1 MSEPA
6 VTDPTRGRMLRSAR
20 FALHLITVLLAVVTA
35 FRAAAVDAPLLL
47 ALLLPGVFLAWYGA
61 GAAFARGRFS
71 RWWLFGL
78 GIIWVVMLAVS
89 AEFVWLSFPLLLLA
103 GHLLRAWASVA
114 FAAPVLAAAI
124 LAPILHQAPVSFA
137 HIAGPLLGGGF
148 ALAISLGYDALLR
161 DAVERDRL
169 IASLVR
175 ARDEMAALQEE
186 LAHTQRE
193 AGATQER
200 TRLARDLHDTI
211 AQELS
216 SMVLL
221 ARSADAGRM
230 PQIESLAQHSL
241 TDLRRIVAALAP
253 AELEGSALTAAIE
266 RMLQALRADT
276 GIEVSLAVDPAL
288 PDLPTP
294 VEVVFLRVAQSAL
307 ANVRRHARAGTV
319 GVELSMAGPSARLS
333 VTDDGV
339 GFSEPAATPGG
350 SSYGLAAM
358 RSRLREFAGELE
370 VRSAPGE
377 GTSLVATVPVT
388 TAPAVPVPAVPGTGA
403 PGSASPASG
412 ESRP

>member
-1 MSEPA
+1 
-6 VTDPTRGRMLRSAR
+6 MLKSAR

-35 FRAAAVDAPLLL
+35 VRAVAVEVPLLPAML
-47 ALLLPGVFLAWYGA
+47 AAGVFLAWYGA
-61 GAAFARGRFS
+61 GATFARGRFG
-71 RWWLFGL
+71 RWWLYGL
-78 GIIWVVMLAVS
+78 GILWLAMLVVS

-103 GHLLRAWASVA
+103 GHVLHAWPSVA
-114 FAAPVLAAAI
+114 FSLPVLVAAI
-124 LAPILHQAPVSFA
+124 LAPILHQTQISFA

-161 DAVERDRL
+161 DAIERDRL

-175 ARDEMAALQEE
+175 TQNEMATLQEE

-221 ARSADAGRM
+221 ARSGDGERM

-253 AELEGSALTAAIE
+253 AELEGSALAAAIE
-266 RMLQALRADT
+266 RMLAALHEDANV
-276 GIEVSLAVDPAL
+276 EVDLRVDPAL
-288 PDLPTP
+288 PALPTP

-307 ANVRRHARAGTV
+307 ANVKQHAKANAVT
-319 GVELSMAGPSARLS
+319 VELALAGAVARLT

-339 GFSEPAATPGG
+339 GFAEGGALRPASST
-350 SSYGLAAM
+350 SYGLAAM
-358 RSRLREFAGELE
+358 RSRLREFGGELE
-370 VRSAPGE
+370 ISTAPGNGTVLKASVPVVPRIDAVPSVRSTQE
-377 GTSLVATVPVT
+377 H
-388 TAPAVPVPAVPGTGA
+388 
-403 PGSASPASG
+403 SA
-412 ESRP
+412 

>member
-1 MSEPA
+1 MSEPTVA
-6 VTDPTRGRMLRSAR
+6 DPVRGRMLRSAR

-35 FRAAAVDAPLLL
+35 FRAAAVDVPLLPAML
-47 ALLLPGVFLAWYGA
+47 LPAMLLPGVFLAWYGA
-61 GAAFARGRFS
+61 GAAFARGRFA
-71 RWWLFGL
+71 RWWLIGL
-78 GIIWVVMLAVS
+78 GVIWLVMLAVS

-114 FAAPVLAAAI
+114 FAVPVLAAAI
-124 LAPILHQAPVSFA
+124 LAPILHQSPISFA

-175 ARDEMAALQEE
+175 ARDETAALQEE
-186 LAHTQRE
+186 LAQTQRE
-193 AGATQER
+193 AGATHER

-216 SMVLL
+216 SMVML
-221 ARSADAGRM
+221 ARSADAERM

-253 AELEGSALTAAIE
+253 AELEGSALAAAIE
-266 RMLQALRADT
+266 RMLETLHSDT
-276 GIEVSLAVDPAL
+276 GIEVSLEVDAAL
-288 PDLPTP
+288 PALPTP

-307 ANVRRHARAGTV
+307 ANVRQHSEAHAVRIG
-319 GVELSMAGPSARLS
+319 LSMAGASARLT

-339 GFSEPAATPGG
+339 GFSEAAPAPGG
-350 SSYGLAAM
+350 SSYGLSAM
-358 RSRLREFAGELE
+358 RSRLREFAGELQ
-370 VRSAPGE
+370 VRSAVGE
-377 GTSLVATVPVT
+377 GTILVASVPVS
-388 TAPAVPVPAVPGTGA
+388 AVPVSSVQ
-403 PGSASPASG
+403 G
-412 ESRP
+412 EAQA

>member
-6 VTDPTRGRMLRSAR
+6 VADPARGRMLRSAR
-20 FALHLITVLLAVVTA
+20 FALHLITVLLTVVTA
-35 FRAAAVDAPLLL
+35 FRAAAVDVPLLF
-47 ALLLPGVFLAWYGA
+47 ALLLPGLFLGWYGA
-61 GAAFARGRFS
+61 GAAFARGHFA

-78 GIIWVVMLAVS
+78 GLIWVVMLAVS

-114 FAAPVLAAAI
+114 FAVPVLAAAI
-124 LAPILHQAPVSFA
+124 LAPILHQSPISFA

-161 DAVERDRL
+161 DAMERDRL
-169 IASLVR
+169 ISSLMR

-186 LAHTQRE
+186 LAQTQRE
-193 AGATQER
+193 AGATHER

-216 SMVLL
+216 SMVML
-221 ARSADAGRM
+221 ARSADAERM
-230 PQIESLAQHSL
+230 PQIETLAQHSL

-253 AELEGSALTAAIE
+253 AELEESALAAAIE
-266 RMLQALRADT
+266 RMLEVLHTDT
-276 GIEVSLAVDPAL
+276 GIEVSLEVDPAL
-288 PDLPTP
+288 PALPTP
-294 VEVVFLRVAQSAL
+294 VEVMFLRVAQSAL
-307 ANVRRHARAGTV
+307 ANVRQHSEAGAV
-319 GVELSMAGPSARLS
+319 DVELAMAGSDARLT

-339 GFSEPAATPGG
+339 GFSEPTSASGG
-350 SSYGLAAM
+350 SSYGLSAM

-377 GTSLVATVPVT
+377 GSALIASVPVS
-388 TAPAVPVPAVPGTGA
+388 ASPVSGSPV
-403 PGSASPASG
+403 SASPATG
-412 ESRP
+412 EGRS

>member
-1 MSEPA
+1 MPA
-6 VTDPTRGRMLRSAR
+6 AAVRDLTRGRMLQSAR

-35 FRAAAVDAPLLL
+35 FRAAATDVPLLG
-47 ALLLPGVFLAWYGA
+47 AMLLPGLFLAWYGA
-61 GAAFARGRFS
+61 GAAFARGRFA
-71 RWWLFGL
+71 RWWLLGL
-78 GIIWVVMLAVS
+78 GVIWIVMLAVS

-103 GHLLRAWASVA
+103 GHLLRAWTSLV
-114 FAAPVLAAAI
+114 FAVPVLAAAI
-124 LAPILHQAPVSFA
+124 LAPILHQSPITFA

-175 ARDEMAALQEE
+175 THDEMAALQEE
-186 LAHTQRE
+186 LGRTQRE
-193 AGATQER
+193 AGATHER

-221 ARSADAGRM
+221 ARSGDSERM

-253 AELEGSALTAAIE
+253 AELEGSALAAAIE
-266 RMLQALRADT
+266 RMLDALHADTAIAVALR
-276 GIEVSLAVDPAL
+276 VDPAL
-288 PDLPTP
+288 PTLPTP

-307 ANVRRHARAGTV
+307 ANIRQHAQAHTAT
-319 GVELSMAGPSARLS
+319 VELSMADGLARLT

-339 GFSEPAATPGG
+339 GFSKAETALAT
-350 SSYGLAAM
+350 SSTSYGLSAM
-358 RSRLREFAGELE
+358 RSRLREFAGNLE
-370 VRSAPGE
+370 VRSAPGK
-377 GTSLVATVPVT
+377 GTVLVASVPVT
-388 TAPAVPVPAVPGTGA
+388 AQHAAGPTL
-403 PGSASPASG
+403 SARG
-412 ESRP
+412 EE

>member
-1 MSEPA
+1 MSEPTVA
-6 VTDPTRGRMLRSAR
+6 DPVRGRMLRSAR

-35 FRAAAVDAPLLL
+35 FRAAAVDVPLLP
-47 ALLLPGVFLAWYGA
+47 AMLLPGVFLAWYGA
-61 GAAFARGRFS
+61 GAAFARGRFA
-71 RWWLFGL
+71 RWWLIGL
-78 GIIWVVMLAVS
+78 GVIWLVMLAVS

-114 FAAPVLAAAI
+114 FAVPVLAAAI
-124 LAPILHQAPVSFA
+124 LAPILHQSPISFA

-175 ARDEMAALQEE
+175 ARDETAALQEE
-186 LAHTQRE
+186 LAQTQRE
-193 AGATQER
+193 AGATHER

-216 SMVLL
+216 SMVML
-221 ARSADAGRM
+221 ARSADAERM

-253 AELEGSALTAAIE
+253 AELEGSALAAAIE
-266 RMLQALRADT
+266 RMLETLHSDT
-276 GIEVSLAVDPAL
+276 GIEVSLEVDAAL
-288 PDLPTP
+288 PALPTP

-307 ANVRRHARAGTV
+307 ANVRQHSEAHAVRV
-319 GVELSMAGPSARLS
+319 GLSMAGASARLT

-339 GFSEPAATPGG
+339 GFSEAAPAPGG
-350 SSYGLAAM
+350 SSYGLSAM
-358 RSRLREFAGELE
+358 RSRLREFAGELQ
-370 VRSAPGE
+370 VRSAVGE
-377 GTSLVATVPVT
+377 GTILVASVPVS
-388 TAPAVPVPAVPGTGA
+388 AVPVSSVQ
-403 PGSASPASG
+403 G
-412 ESRP
+412 EAQA

>member
-1 MSEPA
+1 MSASA
-6 VTDPTRGRMLRSAR
+6 VADPVRGRMLRSAR

-35 FRAAAVDAPLLL
+35 LRAAAVDAPLLL
-47 ALLLPGVFLAWYGA
+47 ALLLPGLFLAWYGA
-61 GAAFARGRFS
+61 GAAFARGRFA

-78 GIIWVVMLAVS
+78 GLIWIVMLAVS

-103 GHLLRAWASVA
+103 GHLLHVWASVI
-114 FAAPVLAAAI
+114 FAVPVLAAAI
-124 LAPILHQAPVSFA
+124 LAPILHQSPISFA

-186 LAHTQRE
+186 LAHAQRE
-193 AGATQER
+193 AGAAQER

-221 ARSADAGRM
+221 ARSGDVERM

-253 AELEGSALTAAIE
+253 AELEGSALAAAIE
-266 RMLQALRADT
+266 RMLDALHADT
-276 GIEVSLAVDPAL
+276 GIEVALEVDPAL
-288 PDLPTP
+288 PALPTP

-307 ANVRRHARAGTV
+307 ANVRQHSEAGAV
-319 GVELSMAGPSARLS
+319 GVRLAMAGGVASLTVS
-333 VTDDGV
+333 DDGI
-339 GFSEPAATPGG
+339 GFSEPAAAAGG

-370 VRSAPGE
+370 VRSVPGD
-377 GTSLVATVPVT
+377 GVVLVASVPVSSI
-388 TAPAVPVPAVPGTGA
+388 PVSSVPVSSVPVSSV
-403 PGSASPASG
+403 PVSASG
-412 ESRP
+412 EERE

>member
-1 MSEPA
+1 MSELTVA
-6 VTDPTRGRMLRSAR
+6 DPLRGRMLRSAR

-35 FRAAAVDAPLLL
+35 FRAAAVGVPLLP
-47 ALLLPGVFLAWYGA
+47 ALLLPGIFLGWYGA
-61 GAAFARGRFS
+61 GAAFASGRFA

-78 GIIWVVMLAVS
+78 GVIWFVMLAVS

-103 GHLLRAWASVA
+103 GHLLRAWASIA
-114 FAAPVLAAAI
+114 FAVPVLAAAI
-124 LAPILHQAPVSFA
+124 LAPILHQSSITFA

-186 LAHTQRE
+186 LVQTQRE
-193 AGATQER
+193 AGATHER

-216 SMVLL
+216 SMAIL
-221 ARSADAGRM
+221 ARSEDVERM

-253 AELEGSALTAAIE
+253 AELEGSALAAAIE
-266 RMLQALRADT
+266 RMLDALRSDT
-276 GIEVSLAVDPAL
+276 GIDVSLEIDPAL
-288 PDLPTP
+288 SALPTP

-307 ANVRRHARAGTV
+307 ANVRQHSDANAVRV
-319 GVELSMAGPSARLS
+319 GLAMAEGSARLT
-333 VTDDGV
+333 VADDGV
-339 GFSEPAATPGG
+339 GFSEPAAAPGG
-350 SSYGLAAM
+350 SSYGLSAM
-358 RSRLREFAGELE
+358 RSRLHEFAGELQ
-370 VRSAPGE
+370 VRSATGE
-377 GTSLVATVPVT
+377 GTVLIASVPVS
-388 TAPAVPVPAVPGTGA
+388 AVPVSSVPGEA
-403 PGSASPASG
+403 QA
-412 ESRP
+412 

>member
-1 MSEPA
+1 MSEQT
-6 VTDPTRGRMLRSAR
+6 VTDPIRGRMLRSAR

-35 FRAAAVDAPLLL
+35 FRAAAVDVPLLP

-61 GAAFARGRFS
+61 GAAFARGRFA

-78 GIIWVVMLAVS
+78 GVIWLVMLAVS

-114 FAAPVLAAAI
+114 FAVPVLAAAI
-124 LAPILHQAPVSFA
+124 LAPILHQSPVTFA

-175 ARDEMAALQEE
+175 ARDEMVALQEE
-186 LAHTQRE
+186 LAQTQRE
-193 AGATQER
+193 AGATHER

-216 SMVLL
+216 SMVML
-221 ARSADAGRM
+221 ARSADADRM

-253 AELEGSALTAAIE
+253 AELEGSALAAALD
-266 RMLQALRADT
+266 RMLDALRSDT
-276 GIEVSLAVDPAL
+276 GIDVSLEIDPAL
-288 PDLPTP
+288 PTLPTP

-307 ANVRRHARAGTV
+307 ANVRQHSEAHAVSV
-319 GVELSMAGPSARLS
+319 GLSMVEGSAWLT
-333 VTDDGV
+333 VADDGV
-339 GFSEPAATPGG
+339 GFSESAAAPGG
-350 SSYGLAAM
+350 SSYGLSAM
-358 RSRLREFAGELE
+358 RSRLREFAGELQ

-377 GTSLVATVPVT
+377 GTALVASVPVSS
-388 TAPAVPVPAVPGTGA
+388 VPGEA
-403 PGSASPASG
+403 QV
-412 ESRP
+412 

>member
-1 MSEPA
+1 MSA
-6 VTDPTRGRMLRSAR
+6 QSVTDPVRRRMFRSAR
-20 FALHLITVLLAVVTA
+20 FALHLITVLLAVVTTV
-35 FRAAAVDAPLLL
+35 RAVAIGEPLLPAML
-47 ALLLPGVFLAWYGA
+47 GAGAFLAWYGA

-71 RWWLFGL
+71 GWWLCGL
-78 GIIWVVMLAVS
+78 SILWLVMLTIS

-103 GHLLRAWASVA
+103 GHVLRLWPSVA

-124 LAPILHQAPVSFA
+124 LAPILHQAPITFA

-175 ARDEMAALQEE
+175 AQEE
-186 LAHTQRE
+186 MSGLQDELAQTQRA
-193 AGATQER
+193 AGAAHER

-221 ARSADAGRM
+221 ARSGDSDRM

-253 AELEGSALTAAIE
+253 AELEESALAAAIG
-266 RMLQALRADT
+266 RMLDALRADT
-276 GIEVSLAVDPAL
+276 GIRTDLRVDPAL
-288 PDLPTP
+288 PTLPTP
-294 VEVVFLRVAQSAL
+294 IEVVFLRVAQSAL
-307 ANVRRHARAGTV
+307 ANVRQHAQGRTV
-319 GVELSMAGPSARLS
+319 TVALRMQNAQAVLA

-339 GFSEPAATPGG
+339 GFQPDALTLVEQST
-350 SSYGLAAM
+350 SYGISAM
-358 RSRLREFAGELE
+358 RSRLHEFGGELA
-370 VRSAPGE
+370 VRSEPGE
-377 GTSLVATVPVT
+377 GTALTASVPV
-388 TAPAVPVPAVPGTGA
+388 
-403 PGSASPASG
+403 SAAMPRG
-412 ESRP
+412 EVSE

>member
-1 MSEPA
+1 MSEPPVA
-6 VTDPTRGRMLRSAR
+6 DPIRGRLLRSAR

-35 FRAAAVDAPLLL
+35 FRAAAVDVPLLS
-47 ALLLPGVFLAWYGA
+47 ALLLPGIFLAWYGA
-61 GAAFARGRFS
+61 GAAFARGRFA

-78 GIIWVVMLAVS
+78 GAIWVVMLAVS

-114 FAAPVLAAAI
+114 FAIPVLAAAI
-124 LAPILHQAPVSFA
+124 LAPILHQSPITFA

-169 IASLVR
+169 ISSLVR
-175 ARDEMAALQEE
+175 ARDEMASLQEE
-186 LAHTQRE
+186 LAQSQRE
-193 AGATQER
+193 AGATHER

-221 ARSADAGRM
+221 ARSADADRM

-253 AELEGSALTAAIE
+253 AELEGSALAAAIE
-266 RMLQALRADT
+266 RMLETLHSDT
-276 GIEVSLAVDPAL
+276 AIVVSLKVDPAL
-288 PDLPTP
+288 PALPTP
-294 VEVVFLRVAQSAL
+294 VEVMFLRVAQSAL
-307 ANVRRHARAGTV
+307 ANVRQHSQAHAV
-319 GVELSMAGPSARLS
+319 SVDISMAGVAARLT

-339 GFSEPAATPGG
+339 GFSEQGAAPGG
-350 SSYGLAAM
+350 SSYGLSAM

-370 VRSAPGE
+370 VRSVVGE
-377 GTSLVATVPVT
+377 GTSLVASVPVS
-388 TAPAVPVPAVPGTGA
+388 AVPVPSV
-403 PGSASPASG
+403 SASSVSGASVSG
-412 ESRP
+412 EEQA